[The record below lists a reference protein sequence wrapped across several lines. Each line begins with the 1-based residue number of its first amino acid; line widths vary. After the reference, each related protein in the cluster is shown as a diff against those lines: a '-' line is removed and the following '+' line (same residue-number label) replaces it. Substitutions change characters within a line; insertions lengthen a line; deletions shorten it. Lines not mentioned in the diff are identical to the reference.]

1 MFTLSEDEFRSV
13 VEEAAASLPDEFKS
27 KLDNVE
33 IVIEDYPQREIVK
46 RLRRR
51 GLILGLYQG
60 VPKKARTSRYGLVL
74 PDKISLFKKN
84 IEAVC
89 SSRAQVYKQIRKT
102 LLHEIGHHFSLS
114 DGDLRRMGW

>member
-13 VEEAAASLPDEFKS
+13 VEEATASLPDEFKS